1 MRQSTFQLLTMLAL
15 LLASVSSGSVN
26 IIVALKGVFY
36 LLFKVKVQLLG
47 LSLVVPVETRM
58 PHLYPLMVT
67 LT

>member
-1 MRQSTFQLLTMLAL
+1 MLAL
-15 LLASVSSGSVN
+15 LLTSVSSGSLN

-36 LLFKVKVQLLG
+36 LLFKVKIQLLG

-58 PHLYPLMVT
+58 PHLHPLMVT